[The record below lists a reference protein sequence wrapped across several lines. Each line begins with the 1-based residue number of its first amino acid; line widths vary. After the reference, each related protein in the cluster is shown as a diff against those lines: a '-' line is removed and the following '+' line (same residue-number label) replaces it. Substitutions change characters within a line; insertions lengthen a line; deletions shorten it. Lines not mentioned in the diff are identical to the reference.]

1 MKITVNPAIRHVQ
14 PFIERLPE
22 VFHAS
27 GEVLHDGRNQ
37 IRAFDIGGERLVVKR
52 YKRPNVFNRFMY
64 SFFRKNK
71 ACRAY
76 EHALRLRGMGF
87 DTPEPVAWSEYRK
100 GGLIADAYFVS
111 RRSELTPLPQ
121 TMKQFPAP
129 DTLPVLEAFARFT
142 VRLHEQG
149 ICHEDFNQTNILWEY
164 DGTTGSYRFQ
174 LIDINRMRFHAR
186 PLRPDEC
193 MINLRRLSCPAVPF
207 LYILDRY
214 ADIRGWDIN
223 DTLLRGGVSSVCSSA
238 AASSSKSGSGN
249 GNRPPQ
255 AKNRA
260 ENLDSANIL
269 LHLPLLIP
277 TRDETLR
284 FCILLFLLFLL

>member
-1 MKITVNPAIRHVQ
+1 MERIPQGRPDRRHL
-14 PFIERLPE
+14 FRLP
-22 VFHAS
+22 
-27 GEVLHDGRNQ
+27 
-37 IRAFDIGGERLVVKR
+37 
-52 YKRPNVFNRFMY
+52 
-64 SFFRKNK
+64 
-71 ACRAY
+71 
-76 EHALRLRGMGF
+76 
-87 DTPEPVAWSEYRK
+87 PVGAH
-100 GGLIADAYFVS
+100 
-111 RRSELTPLPQ
+111 
-121 TMKQFPAP
+121 PAP
-129 DTLPVLEAFARFT
+129 ADHATLPGADTLPVLEAFARFT

-164 DGTTGSYRFQ
+164 DGTAGNYRFQ

-223 DTLLRGGVSSVCSSA
+223 DTLLRGTFFRLLFGRRQQFKKRFRERKSA
-238 AASSSKSGSGN
+238 AAG
-249 GNRPPQ
+249 
-255 AKNRA
+255 KNRA

-269 LHLPLLIP
+269 LHLSLLIP

>member
-22 VFHAS
+22 VFHVS

-100 GGLIADAYFVS
+100 GGLIVDENEMTTRTGVFAGGDAVTGAATVILAMGAGKKGAAAIDAY
-111 RRSELTPLPQ
+111 L
-121 TMKQFPAP
+121 K
-129 DTLPVLEAFARFT
+129 
-142 VRLHEQG
+142 
-149 ICHEDFNQTNILWEY
+149 
-164 DGTTGSYRFQ
+164 
-174 LIDINRMRFHAR
+174 
-186 PLRPDEC
+186 
-193 MINLRRLSCPAVPF
+193 
-207 LYILDRY
+207 
-214 ADIRGWDIN
+214 
-223 DTLLRGGVSSVCSSA
+223 
-238 AASSSKSGSGN
+238 K
-249 GNRPPQ
+249 
-255 AKNRA
+255 
-260 ENLDSANIL
+260 
-269 LHLPLLIP
+269 
-277 TRDETLR
+277 
-284 FCILLFLLFLL
+284 

>member
-1 MKITVNPAIRHVQ
+1 
-14 PFIERLPE
+14 
-22 VFHAS
+22 
-27 GEVLHDGRNQ
+27 
-37 IRAFDIGGERLVVKR
+37 
-52 YKRPNVFNRFMY
+52 
-64 SFFRKNK
+64 
-71 ACRAY
+71 
-76 EHALRLRGMGF
+76 MGF

-100 GGLIADAYFVS
+100 DGLIADAYFVS

-223 DTLLRGGVSSVCSSA
+223 DTLLRGVFFRLLFGRRQQFKKRFRKRKSA
-238 AASSSKSGSGN
+238 AAGKKQG
-249 GNRPPQ
+249 
-255 AKNRA
+255 
-260 ENLDSANIL
+260 
-269 LHLPLLIP
+269 
-277 TRDETLR
+277 
-284 FCILLFLLFLL
+284 

>member
-1 MKITVNPAIRHVQ
+1 MKITINPAIRHVQ

-22 VFHAS
+22 VFPVS
-27 GEVLHDGRNQ
+27 GEVLHEGRNQ
-37 IRAFDIGGERLVVKR
+37 IRAFDIGGESLVVKR
-52 YKRPNVFNRFMY
+52 YKRPHLFNRVMY

-71 ACRAY
+71 ARRAY

-100 GGLIADAYFVS
+100 DGLIADTYFVS
-111 RRSELTPLPQ
+111 RRSE
-121 TMKQFPAP
+121 
-129 DTLPVLEAFARFT
+129 
-142 VRLHEQG
+142 LHEQG

-223 DTLLRGGVSSVCSSA
+223 DTLLRGVFFRLLFGRRQQFKKRFRKRKSA
-238 AASSSKSGSGN
+238 AAGKKQG
-249 GNRPPQ
+249 
-255 AKNRA
+255 
-260 ENLDSANIL
+260 
-269 LHLPLLIP
+269 
-277 TRDETLR
+277 
-284 FCILLFLLFLL
+284 

>member
-1 MKITVNPAIRHVQ
+1 
-14 PFIERLPE
+14 
-22 VFHAS
+22 
-27 GEVLHDGRNQ
+27 
-37 IRAFDIGGERLVVKR
+37 
-52 YKRPNVFNRFMY
+52 MY

-71 ACRAY
+71 ARRAY

-100 GGLIADAYFVS
+100 DGLIADTYFVS

-121 TMKQFPAP
+121 TMRRFPAP

-164 DGTTGSYRFQ
+164 DGTAGNYRFQ

-223 DTLLRGGVSSVCSSA
+223 DTLLRGTFFRLLFGRRQQFKKRFRERKSA
-238 AASSSKSGSGN
+238 AAGKKQG
-249 GNRPPQ
+249 
-255 AKNRA
+255 
-260 ENLDSANIL
+260 
-269 LHLPLLIP
+269 
-277 TRDETLR
+277 
-284 FCILLFLLFLL
+284 

>member
-1 MKITVNPAIRHVQ
+1 MKITINPAIRHVQ

-22 VFHAS
+22 VFPVS
-27 GEVLHDGRNQ
+27 GEVLHEGRNQ
-37 IRAFDIGGERLVVKR
+37 IRAFDIGGESLVVKR
-52 YKRPNVFNRFMY
+52 YKRPHLFNRVMY

-71 ACRAY
+71 ARRAY

-100 GGLIADAYFVS
+100 DGLIADTYFVS

-121 TMKQFPAP
+121 TMRRFPAP

-164 DGTTGSYRFQ
+164 DGAAGNYRFQ

-207 LYILDRY
+207 LYIY
-214 ADIRGWDIN
+214 A
-223 DTLLRGGVSSVCSSA
+223 GGTSTTRCCGGLSSACSSA
-238 AASSSKSGSGN
+238 AGSSSKSGSGN
-249 GNRPPQ
+249 GNRPQQ

-269 LHLPLLIP
+269 LHLSLLIP

>member
-1 MKITVNPAIRHVQ
+1 MKITINPAIRHVQ

-22 VFHAS
+22 VFPVS
-27 GEVLHDGRNQ
+27 GEVLHEGRNQ
-37 IRAFDIGGERLVVKR
+37 IRAFDIGGESLVVKR
-52 YKRPNVFNRFMY
+52 YKRPHLFNRVMY

-71 ACRAY
+71 ARRAK
-76 EHALRLRGMGF
+76 
-87 DTPEPVAWSEYRK
+87 D
-100 GGLIADAYFVS
+100 GLIADTYFVS

-121 TMKQFPAP
+121 TMRRFPAP

-164 DGTTGSYRFQ
+164 DGTAGNYRFQ

-223 DTLLRGGVSSVCSSA
+223 DTLLRGTFFRLLFGRRQQFKKRFRERKSA
-238 AASSSKSGSGN
+238 AAGKKQG
-249 GNRPPQ
+249 
-255 AKNRA
+255 
-260 ENLDSANIL
+260 
-269 LHLPLLIP
+269 
-277 TRDETLR
+277 
-284 FCILLFLLFLL
+284 

>member
-1 MKITVNPAIRHVQ
+1 MKITINPAIRHVQ

-22 VFHAS
+22 VFPVS
-27 GEVLHDGRNQ
+27 GEVLHEGRNQ
-37 IRAFDIGGERLVVKR
+37 IRAFDIGGESLVVKR
-52 YKRPNVFNRFMY
+52 YKRPHLFNRVMY

-71 ACRAY
+71 ARRAY

-100 GGLIADAYFVS
+100 DGLIADTYFVS

-214 ADIRGWDIN
+214 AAYA
-223 DTLLRGGVSSVCSSA
+223 GGTSTTRCCGGSSSVCSSA
-238 AASSSKSGSGN
+238 AVSSSKSGSGN

-255 AKNRA
+255 VKNRA

>member
-1 MKITVNPAIRHVQ
+1 MKITINPAIRHVQ

-22 VFHAS
+22 VFPVS
-27 GEVLHDGRNQ
+27 GEVLHEGRNQ
-37 IRAFDIGGERLVVKR
+37 IRAFDIGGESLVVKR
-52 YKRPNVFNRFMY
+52 YKRPHLFNRVMY

-71 ACRAY
+71 ARRAY

-100 GGLIADAYFVS
+100 DGLIADTYFVS

-186 PLRPDEC
+186 PSR
-193 MINLRRLSCPAVPF
+193 SCTYWIATPT
-207 LYILDRY
+207 Y
-214 ADIRGWDIN
+214 A
-223 DTLLRGGVSSVCSSA
+223 GGTSTTRCCGGSSSVCSSA
-238 AASSSKSGSGN
+238 AVSSSKSGSGN

-255 AKNRA
+255 VKNRA

>member
-22 VFHAS
+22 VFHVS

-255 AKNRA
+255 VKNRA

-269 LHLPLLIP
+269 LHLSLLIP